1 MPIEKTK
8 KIENS
13 KRNFVIIYRNFI
25 TKTKFKGSSR
35 YSIIMGLKEKFSKK
49 DKSEKS
55 TSNIKKELGS
65 EYDEGKKQIV
75 GQAHR
80 LKNLWKSKEVVQLK
94 TDAIAVLFKKKGYED
109 KFFVEFEK
117 ITKEGYQMMLM
128 ESFKAIDAGPI
139 DIQIGNFYYFQ
150 HRNFIK

>member
-1 MPIEKTK
+1 
-8 KIENS
+8 
-13 KRNFVIIYRNFI
+13 
-25 TKTKFKGSSR
+25 
-35 YSIIMGLKEKFSKK
+35 MGLKEKFSKK

-55 TSNIKKELGS
+55 DTDSIKKELGS
-65 EYDEGKKQIV
+65 DYDEGKKQVV

-80 LKNLWKSKEVVQLK
+80 IKKLWKSKEIVQLK

-128 ESFKAIDAGPI
+128 EPVKAIDAGPL

-150 HRNFIK
+150 HKSCIR